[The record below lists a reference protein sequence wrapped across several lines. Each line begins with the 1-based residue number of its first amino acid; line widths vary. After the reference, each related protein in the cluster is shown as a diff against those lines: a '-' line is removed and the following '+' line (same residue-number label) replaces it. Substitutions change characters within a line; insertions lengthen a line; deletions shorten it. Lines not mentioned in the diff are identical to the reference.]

1 MRSYVRL
8 RLPDGGL
15 CELGHGDLI
24 GRLWTAALCL
34 DDARVSEAHAMV
46 SLRGQELCLLALRR
60 RFAVDGQIRSQ
71 IELEPG
77 MRIELAEG
85 LVLEVE
91 EVVLP
96 AELLAL
102 EGEGLPRQTL
112 PRVCSIVTRPTLQ
125 LVPRHVAEAPAQV
138 WSLGDRWR
146 VRVGEGPTRELEPG
160 LSFTVEGVEIHA
172 VTVPLASAGEVAT
185 RVAGGIHAPLRIIT
199 RYESVHIQRE
209 GEAVVV
215 ISGIAARLISELV
228 AFGGPTGWELVA
240 RELWAEEDDRHAL
253 RRKWDIALTRLRRK
267 LRDARIRGDLIRADG
282 NGNIELCLTEADL
295 VEDQG

>member
-60 RFAVDGQIRSQ
+60 RFVVAAEVRS
-71 IELEPG
+71 EVVLEPG

-85 LVLEVE
+85 LAVEVE
-91 EVVLP
+91 ELMLP
-96 AELLAL
+96 DELLAL
-102 EGEGLPRQTL
+102 EAEGLPRQTL
-112 PRVCSIVTRPTLQ
+112 PRVSSIVTKPHLQ
-125 LVPRHVAEAPAQV
+125 LVPRYLADAPAHV

-146 VRVGEGPTRELEPG
+146 VRVGQGKTQEIEPG
-160 LSFTVEGVEIHA
+160 ARFEIEGTEIRV

-185 RVAGGIHAPLRIIT
+185 RVAGGIHAPLVILT

-209 GEAVVV
+209 GEPVVV
-215 ISGIAARLISELV
+215 LSGIAARMISELA
-228 AFGGPTGWELVA
+228 AFGGPVGWEVAA
-240 RELWAEEDDRHAL
+240 REVWDEDDRLAL

-282 NGNIELCLTEADL
+282 NGNVELCLAQGDR
-295 VEDQG
+295 VEDQA